1 MLNYW
6 VQELKKDHNLVKV
19 FSRYINSTRE
29 ELKMETKNVLAKK
42 ILTEAKGYLD
52 VGFTHSLNPYS
63 GCAFSCRYC
72 YVREM
77 PIQRFK
83 DIPWGEWLDIKTN
96 AAENY
101 HNEIL
106 KLRKKNKPVNIF
118 MSSATDPY
126 QPIERKTKMTREILK
141 AMIDNPPDF
150 LQIQTRSPLITRD
163 IDLIT
168 QLKGKCTV
176 LVSMTIETDRE
187 DIKRIFSPYAP
198 GIKLRLKAL
207 QEVHDAGISTQAS
220 ISPVLPFTPDFSKR
234 LAGKVDHIWIDTLTI
249 GDGLM
254 GKRSEK
260 LGMPALFEKHGLAE
274 WYRHDI
280 HGRVEKYF
288 NKYFSHE
295 RVRVSKQEAFLK

>member
-1 MLNYW
+1 MDIEIKEI
-6 VQELKKDHNLVKV
+6 V
-19 FSRYINSTRE
+19 
-29 ELKMETKNVLAKK
+29 AKK

-83 DIPWGEWLDIKTN
+83 EIPWGQWLDIKTN

-101 HNEIL
+101 RNEII
-106 KLRKKNKPVNIF
+106 KLRKKNKPINIF

-126 QPIERKTKMTREILK
+126 QPIDRKANITRGIVEE
-141 AMIDNPPDF
+141 MIENSPDF

-163 IDLIT
+163 IDLLMK
-168 QLKGKCTV
+168 LKEKCKV

-187 DIKRIFSPYAP
+187 DIKQIFSPYAP

-207 QEVHDAGISTQAS
+207 KEVHDAGIATQAS
-220 ISPVLPFTPDFSKR
+220 ISPVLPFTPDFPKVFD
-234 LAGKVDHIWIDTLTI
+234 GIVDHIWIDTLSI
-249 GDGLM
+249 GDGSF
-254 GKRSEK
+254 GKRSK
-260 LGMPALFEKHGLAE
+260 RLGMPQLYQEHGLSQ
-274 WYRHDI
+274 WYQEDLHVK
-280 HGRVEKYF
+280 VEKYF
-288 NKYFSHE
+288 TKYFSGE
-295 RVRVSKQEAFLK
+295 MIRVSKQEAFLE